1 MDYVMTF
8 GIGDK
13 KIDSLQVIWPNGK
26 FQTIKKV
33 TNNTTLTL
41 NIGDAKFNYTI
52 KKIVSKPLFIEKNLI
67 FSS

>member
-26 FQTIKKV
+26 FKLLKK